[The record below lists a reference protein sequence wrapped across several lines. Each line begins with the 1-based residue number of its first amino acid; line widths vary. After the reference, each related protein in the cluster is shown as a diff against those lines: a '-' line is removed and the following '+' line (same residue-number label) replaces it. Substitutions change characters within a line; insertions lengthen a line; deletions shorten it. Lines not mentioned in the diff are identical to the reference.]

1 MMEAQRGLFSQL
13 SGSAM
18 KIKSTATPSSQR
30 ELLLKASAG
39 KKWLAVLDDVWE
51 AEHMRML
58 NPFDDSDLAVSGA
71 KVFVTTRFAKL
82 LPGYVD
88 VALGLLDA
96 AEAATLILSTAE
108 LEPTASGVAA
118 AKTIAKQCGFLPLY
132 LTLYLDT

>member
-1 MMEAQRGLFSQL
+1 MMEAQRGLYSQL

-18 KIKSTATPSSQR
+18 KSKGTATPSSQR
-30 ELLLKASAG
+30 ELLLKASVG

-88 VALGLLDA
+88 VALGLLDEDDA
-96 AEAATLILSTAE
+96 AALILSTAE
-108 LEPTASGVAA
+108 LEPTASAPIPVQRSQGSSGLWA
-118 AKTIAKQCGFLPLY
+118 
-132 LTLYLDT
+132 